1 VRDKVSA
8 VLGFFHNRN
17 RAPKDEGV
25 VVRARSAPRSSRPD
39 WRSYDVVAP
48 DWERV
53 GNPQTEPA
61 ARDLIELA
69 SLREGGRLLDVGAGT
84 GLLVE
89 LAGAALGTGGLAVGV
104 DASIEMVV
112 QGHEVRPAARLAA
125 ADAIDLPFRESTF
138 DVVTANFVIFHFPQ
152 YDTALFDMIRVLKT
166 GGRLAVSTWGPGD
179 DEFTKAWNELAFEAV
194 GEEIL
199 QSAYAEVMPH
209 RGKFS
214 DKRALEQTLRDMGLH
229 PVRVEARQYK
239 LGLSRQDYLEG
250 RAGSVSGRFIR
261 DMLGEDGWR
270 SFYER
275 ARDVFA
281 ERFPERLT
289 DFRDVLLA
297 LGTKATDGL
306 QQEDSQGLA
315 HRT

>member
-1 VRDKVSA
+1 VSA

-17 RAPKDEGV
+17 RAPKDERVGV
-25 VVRARSAPRSSRPD
+25 HQRSATPHPSRPD

-48 DWERV
+48 EWERV

-69 SLREGGRLLDVGAGT
+69 QLPNGGRLLDVGAGT

-89 LAGAALGTGGLAVGV
+89 LASTALGAGGLALGV

-112 QGHEVRPAARLAA
+112 QGHGVRPAARLAA
-125 ADAIDLPFRESTF
+125 ADAIDLPFRESIF

-152 YDTALFDMIRVLKT
+152 YDAALFDMIRVLKP
-166 GGRLAVSTWGPGD
+166 GGRLAVTTWGPGD
-179 DEFTKAWNELAFEAV
+179 DEFTKAWNELAYEAV

-209 RGKFS
+209 RAKFS

-239 LGLSRQDYLEG
+239 LSLSREDYLEG

-261 DMLGEDGWR
+261 DMLGEEGWT

-275 ARDVFA
+275 ARAVFA
-281 ERFPERLT
+281 DRFPERLT

-297 LGTKATDGL
+297 VGTKATDGL

-315 HRT
+315 HRI